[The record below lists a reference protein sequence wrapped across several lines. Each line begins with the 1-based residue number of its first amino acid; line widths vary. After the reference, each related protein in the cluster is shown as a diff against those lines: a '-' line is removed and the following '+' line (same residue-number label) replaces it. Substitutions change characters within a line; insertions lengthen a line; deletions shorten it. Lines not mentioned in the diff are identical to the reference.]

1 MAKAPRWQTPFDRKC
16 KGTLVTK
23 ALPPMTKAPK
33 GKGNSMA
40 QAFRCQRP
48 FEGKGKGTLKAKAL
62 RWHRQFLVDGK
73 GRSMPKALPWQRPS
87 EGNGLSMGKALRRK
101 VPSKPNALWKQ
112 RSFDGK
118 RKGTLKAKA
127 VRIQSK
133 GCPKAK
139 CELYDCNKQ
148 TSSLLTNPLV
158 LVRLCRRMLHYRRVG

>member
-1 MAKAPRWQTPFDRKC
+1 MANAFRSQMQGHFGDKGPSSDDKGPQRQRQFD
-16 KGTLVTK
+16 GTGISMPK
-23 ALPPMTKAPK
+23 AL
-33 GKGNSMA
+33 
-40 QAFRCQRP
+40 RRQRQ
-48 FEGKGKGTLKAKAL
+48 GTLKAKAL
-62 RWHRQFLVDGK
+62 RWQRQGLVDGK
-73 GRSMPKALPWQRPS
+73 SRSMPKALRWQRPS

-133 GCPKAK
+133 GCPKVK